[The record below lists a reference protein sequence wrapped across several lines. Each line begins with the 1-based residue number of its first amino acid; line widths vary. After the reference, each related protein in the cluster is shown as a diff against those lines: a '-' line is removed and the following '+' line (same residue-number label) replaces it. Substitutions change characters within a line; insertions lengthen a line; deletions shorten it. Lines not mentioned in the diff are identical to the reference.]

1 MDTRRLLGALGLL
14 SAAAVA
20 ARRLRETR
28 YRLAGRVVLITG
40 GSRGLGLLL
49 AREYGRRGARLVLL
63 ARDAAALDRACR
75 ELREAGI
82 EAHGIPADVR
92 NERQVSEA
100 IERVNVELG
109 RLDMIVNDA
118 GQIEV
123 GPLESMR
130 AHDFH
135 EAMDTNFW
143 GAFNVINAAL
153 QYLPRGSG
161 RIVNISSIGG
171 LISVPHLLPY
181 SASKF
186 ALTGF
191 SLGLRM
197 ELANKGIAVTTVCP
211 GLMRTGSPMN
221 AWFKGD
227 AAAEYAWF
235 SAADALPLLSLSGER
250 AARAIVRASCRGEVL
265 LVLGLPAK
273 VGALLNGI
281 FPGPLVRLSTLVTR
295 LLPQGASL
303 ETVRGRD
310 LPRRAPTWLTA
321 PSDRAAAHNNQQP
334 YPIEN
339 GAIENGAIENGA
351 PQP

>member
-1 MDTRRLLGALGLL
+1 MRTSSRLIGAIGLL

-20 ARRLRETR
+20 VRRFRETR

-49 AREYGRRGARLVLL
+49 AREYGRRGARLALV
-63 ARDAAALDRACR
+63 ARDAAALERACS
-75 ELREAGI
+75 ELEQAGI
-82 EAHGIPADVR
+82 EAHGIQADIR
-92 NERQVSEA
+92 DERQVADA
-100 IERVNVELG
+100 IERVHAELG

-123 GPLESMR
+123 GPLESMTTQ
-130 AHDFH
+130 DFH
-135 EAMDTNFW
+135 DAMDTNFW

-153 QYLPRGSG
+153 HHLPQGSG

-171 LISVPHLLPY
+171 LLSVPHLLPY

-197 ELANKGIAVTTVCP
+197 ELSSKGITVTTVCP

-250 AARAIVRASCRGEVL
+250 AARAIVRASCRGDVL

-273 VGALLNGI
+273 AAALLNAI
-281 FPGPLVRLSTLVTR
+281 FPGPLVRLSSLVTR

-303 ETVRGRD
+303 EPHRGRD
-310 LPRRAPTWLTA
+310 LDRRAPAWLTA
-321 PSDRAAAHNNQQP
+321 PSDRAAARNNELP
-334 YPIEN
+334 RPS
-339 GAIENGAIENGA
+339 
-351 PQP
+351 

>member
-1 MDTRRLLGALGLL
+1 MATRTPGNPLDIFGRL

-20 ARRLRETR
+20 ARHWRDAR
-28 YRLAGRVVLITG
+28 YSLEGRVVLITG

-49 AREYGRRGARLVLL
+49 AREYGRRGARLALV
-63 ARDAAALDRACR
+63 ARDADALERACR
-75 ELREAGI
+75 ELSGAGV
-82 EAHGIPADVR
+82 EVLGIPTDVR
-92 NERQVSEA
+92 DERQVSA
-100 IERVNVELG
+100 MIERVLASFG

-123 GPLESMR
+123 GPLEAMTVG
-130 AHDFH
+130 DFH
-135 EAMDTNFW
+135 DAMDTNFW

-153 QYLPRGSG
+153 QHLEPGSG

-171 LISVPHLLPY
+171 LLSVPHLLPY

-197 ELANKGIAVTTVCP
+197 ELAGKGIAVTTVCP

-227 AAAEYAWF
+227 ADAEYAWF
-235 SAADALPLLSLSGER
+235 SAADSLPLLSLGGER
-250 AARAIVRASCRGEVL
+250 AARAIVRASCRGDVL
-265 LVLGLPAK
+265 LVLGAPAK
-273 VGALLNGI
+273 VAALLNAL
-281 FPGPLVRLSTLVTR
+281 FPGPLVRLSSLVAR

-303 ETVRGRD
+303 EMHRGRD
-310 LPRRAPTWLTA
+310 LDRRAPTWLTA
-321 PSDRAAAHNNQQP
+321 ASDRAAAGNNEQP
-334 YPIEN
+334 RPS
-339 GAIENGAIENGA
+339 
-351 PQP
+351 